1 MEQLF
6 DGLFRVL
13 DPRAVLAIVLLRFEV
28 LQEPEARGSS
38 RVSGSAVLGHAETLL
53 ATMRHLI
60 TNERVRLISCPR
72 EPPPGPS
79 FMQFAESTIR
89 GKDSPD
95 RQKARDWD
103 GRFART
109 FSGEFAKVI
118 LRLEPLPCG
127 QWVSSI
133 VAEFRAGK
141 STVRSA
147 YSRDGDNC
155 AMQLR
160 RRVQT
165 H

>member
-1 MEQLF
+1 M
-6 DGLFRVL
+6 
-13 DPRAVLAIVLLRFEV
+13 
-28 LQEPEARGSS
+28 
-38 RVSGSAVLGHAETLL
+38 LGHAETLL

-109 FSGEFAKVI
+109 
-118 LRLEPLPCG
+118 EPG
-127 QWVSSI
+127 NQRERAFTG
-133 VAEFRAGK
+133 VA
-141 STVRSA
+141 RSA
-147 YSRDGDNC
+147 TLFSIPTLVR
-155 AMQLR
+155 
-160 RRVQT
+160 
-165 H
+165 